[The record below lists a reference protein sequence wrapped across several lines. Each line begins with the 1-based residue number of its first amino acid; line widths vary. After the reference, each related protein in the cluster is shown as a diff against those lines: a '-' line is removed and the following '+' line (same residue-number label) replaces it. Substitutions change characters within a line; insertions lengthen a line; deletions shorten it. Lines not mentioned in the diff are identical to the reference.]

1 VSDKIKQLLILTYG
15 PESHASSRIRAF
27 QYIPLIEKNR
37 DIKCRVFSR
46 TRERKENLASRIL
59 FFFDKRMR
67 LAIRVVLLLLTK
79 YDLVYIQ
86 RWMLPEYLLKII
98 KLKKAKLIF
107 DFDDAIYLETSS
119 NSSNRKCFLK
129 MLQYSDKV
137 ITGSPVLAEYCKTQN
152 TVSEIITTP
161 VDCQNVEIKVNYS
174 SDKFIIGW
182 IGSHSTSHFLK
193 IIEEPLRKLKE
204 NGSNISLKLI
214 GAKNGFLPED
224 IPAEYIDWSD
234 GNEKTFLKD
243 MNVGIMPL
251 TDNEWERG
259 KGGYKLFLYMAAGI
273 PVIASPVGINEEI
286 VEDGKNGF
294 LAETDEEWFNYLK
307 MLYFD
312 SELCEKLGKYG
323 RKLAEL
329 KYDREICYTKLEK
342 IISELLFEK
351 K

>member
-1 VSDKIKQLLILTYG
+1 MNKKKKVLILTFG

-27 QYIPLIEKNR
+27 QYIPLIEKNKN
-37 DIKCRVFSR
+37 IKCRIFSR
-46 TRERKENLASRIL
+46 TRERKENLLSRLL
-59 FFFDKRMR
+59 FFLDKRIR
-67 LAIRVVLLLLTK
+67 LVRRIFILLFQK

-98 KLKKAKLIF
+98 KFKNAKLIF
-107 DFDDAIYLETSS
+107 DFDDAIYFDTSS
-119 NSSNRKCFLK
+119 KSSNRKYFLK

-137 ITGSPVLAEYCKTQN
+137 IAGSQVLAEYCKMQN
-152 TVSEIITTP
+152 TISEVITTP

-174 SDKFIIGW
+174 SDNFIIGW

-193 IIEEPLRKLKE
+193 IIKEPLQKLKE
-204 NGSNISLKLI
+204 NDVNISVKLI
-214 GAKNGFLPED
+214 GATKGFLPED
-224 IPAEYIDWSD
+224 IPAEYINWSPE
-234 GNEKTFLKD
+234 NEKKLLKE

-251 TDNEWERG
+251 TDSEWERG

-273 PVIASPVGINEEI
+273 PVIASPVGINKEI
-286 VEDGKNGF
+286 IEDGKNGF
-294 LAETDEEWFNYLK
+294 LAETDEEWFNHLK

-342 IISELLFEK
+342 IISEHLFDIK
-351 K
+351 